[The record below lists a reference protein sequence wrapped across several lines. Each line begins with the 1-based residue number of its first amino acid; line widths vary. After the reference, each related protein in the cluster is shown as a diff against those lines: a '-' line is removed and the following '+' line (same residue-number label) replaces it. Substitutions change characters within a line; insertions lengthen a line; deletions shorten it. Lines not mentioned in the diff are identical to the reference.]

1 MPRVRLFLLTTLL
14 GFASVADAHVV
25 FAPPKAYQ
33 HPTRQ
38 NGLDMSPQKQTYLR
52 LGERAYGEAGLRV
65 LRFAQVVDEFLAE
78 PNAERLASSRREWVH
93 AREAYSQTEI
103 FRFNDG
109 PIDAPAQGDRKEG
122 PEPHI
127 NAWPVDEATIDYVI
141 GEKRSGL
148 VSMRDFFLSAESIRA
163 RDQVD
168 DESAVIMGWHAI
180 EFLLWGQ
187 DTQVNGPGQRSH
199 RDYLPGDPIRERR
212 RAYLRTI
219 SQALSSDI
227 SSVAQQWQADGAANF
242 RSQLEATADIEVVGR
257 ALHGAASFAA
267 IELYGERFS
276 VALDSGSQED
286 EHSCFSDTSHLDLQ
300 YGLRGIGN
308 LLHGEYAG
316 EDIGTGLLDVVTFKD
331 RQLGERLRHAHA
343 DATRELQAL
352 FLPFDQLILKP
363 VDSPERLQAERALA
377 RIRELGQ
384 ALKAS
389 AEVLGI
395 QIVVP
400 GI

>member
-1 MPRVRLFLLTTLL
+1 
-14 GFASVADAHVV
+14 V
-25 FAPPKAYQ
+25 FAPPKIYQ
-33 HPTRQ
+33 HPLRQ
-38 NGLDMSPQKQTYLR
+38 SGLDMSPQKQTYMR
-52 LGERAYGEAGLRV
+52 LGERAYHESELRV
-65 LRFAQVVDEFLAE
+65 LRFAEVVEEFLTA
-78 PNAERLASSRREWVH
+78 PNAERLASARREWVH

-109 PIDAPAQGDRKEG
+109 PIDAPAQGDQKEG
-122 PEPHI
+122 PELHI

-148 VSMRDFFLSAESIRA
+148 ISSRDFFLSADSIRA

-168 DESAVIMGWHAI
+168 DESAVTMGWHAI

-187 DTQVNGPGQRSH
+187 DTHAHGPGQRSH
-199 RDYLPGDPIRERR
+199 RDYLTGDPIRERR

-219 SQALSSDI
+219 SQALSRDI
-227 SSVAQQWQADGAANF
+227 TAVAQQWRADGSSNF
-242 RSQLEATADIEVVGR
+242 RSQLEATADVEVVGR

-308 LLHGEYAG
+308 FLHGEYAG
-316 EDIGTGLLDVVTFKD
+316 EDIGTGLLDLVAFKD
-331 RQLGERLRHAHA
+331 RQLGERLRKAYA
-343 DATRELQAL
+343 DAARELQAL

-363 VDSPERLQAERALA
+363 ADSPERLQAERALA
-377 RIRELGQ
+377 RIRELSQ

-400 GI
+400 GV